1 MRISVVKAAKL
12 HLYDIEF
19 DDGSVGAIDKTVWEH
34 SGYREGDEIDP
45 HQWEALFTL
54 SQTHRARE
62 KALYYLSLRD
72 YGVGELVQ
80 KLCRAGIS
88 RELAQETVSRLE
100 QSGLIDDE
108 RYAAAL
114 ARDMSQ
120 RKLYPKRRIAAALRE
135 KGFSSEAIE
144 NALSELVEEDEKQAL
159 ELLIKKGYNGKS
171 EAVSYEKWLAK
182 LARYGFSYGA
192 SKRAFDLWDELYAD
206 EE

>member
-1 MRISVVKAAKL
+1 
-12 HLYDIEF
+12 
-19 DDGSVGAIDKTVWEH
+19 
-34 SGYREGDEIDP
+34 
-45 HQWEALFTL
+45 
-54 SQTHRARE
+54 
-62 KALYYLSLRD
+62 
-72 YGVGELVQ
+72 
-80 KLCRAGIS
+80 
-88 RELAQETVSRLE
+88 
-100 QSGLIDDE
+100 
-108 RYAAAL
+108 
-114 ARDMSQ
+114 MSQ